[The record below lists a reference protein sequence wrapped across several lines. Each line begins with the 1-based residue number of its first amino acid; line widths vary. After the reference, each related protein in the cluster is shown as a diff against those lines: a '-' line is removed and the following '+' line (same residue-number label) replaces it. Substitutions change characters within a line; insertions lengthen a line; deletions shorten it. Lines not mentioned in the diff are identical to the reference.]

1 MRRQTRPFVVEVKKK
16 RGDTVRK
23 QSIWGG
29 LDLSAIA
36 AETTERLEEVE
47 SQRSQETQE
56 KAIEPPKSKDVTV
69 SASTMALPEAQ
80 IDPDIDVHDLEHEPT
95 EEAAIEQ
102 ASPKVSRRRRGS
114 AETLPRGQRWKR
126 RLPEVLRGK
135 K

>member
-16 RGDTVRK
+16 RGDPVRK

-36 AETTERLEEVE
+36 AETTERLPEAKPG
-47 SQRSQETQE
+47 QLQA
-56 KAIEPPKSKDVTV
+56 KAIESTSSEDVTV
-69 SASTMALPEAQ
+69 STCTIVLPKAQ
-80 IDPDIDVHDLEHEPT
+80 IDPDSDARDLENEPG
-95 EEAAIEQ
+95 EAANIEP

>member
-23 QSIWGG
+23 LSIWGG

-36 AETTERLEEVE
+36 AETTERLEEVA
-47 SQRSQETQE
+47 SQHSQE
-56 KAIEPPKSKDVTV
+56 KAIEPPKSEDVTV
-69 SASTMALPEAQ
+69 SASTMALPETQ
-80 IDPDIDVHDLEHEPT
+80 IDPDIDVRDLGHEPT

-114 AETLPRGQRWKR
+114 AETIPRGQRWKR
-126 RLPEVLRGK
+126 RLPEVLRRK